1 MATLAV
7 LISASTD
14 LLLLVLAVSTTV
26 LTICFFAISALNKVA
41 DDAEKTNR
49 P

>member
-1 MATLAV
+1 MAPLAV

-26 LTICFFAISALNKVA
+26 LSICYGAMYLLNKFA
-41 DDAEKTNR
+41 DDAER
-49 P
+49 RQ

>member
-1 MATLAV
+1 MAPLAV

-14 LLLLVLAVSTTV
+14 LLLLVLATSTTV
-26 LTICFFAISALNKVA
+26 LTACFFAISALNKDA